1 MNTYVATHQTV
12 ADRIVLR
19 VESLPEYQARVT
31 TEAARDDVQIVT
43 ADNLTVA
50 YRLATRSLAS
60 RN

>member
-1 MNTYVATHQTV
+1 MNTYVATHQMV
-12 ADRIVLR
+12 ANRTVLR

-31 TEAARDDVQIVT
+31 TEATRDDVQIVT